1 MPGGYIDFDEH
12 SFRFVAVVGP
22 ERRLERPKLIIVLG
36 GGGSA
41 VVIESIVDS
50 EHGIYNL
57 KVSPP

>member
-36 GGGSA
+36 GGGGGVPLLSRA
-41 VVIESIVDS
+41 KSTHNME
-50 EHGIYNL
+50 
-57 KVSPP
+57 